1 MTNGACKRHSG
12 EEPVQAQPS
21 ARPDVIV
28 VGAGSAGCVLAA
40 RLAADPARR
49 VTLVEAGPPDTN
61 PLLRVPLMTGVLL
74 RGRMANWFYHT
85 EPEPNLGGRRLF
97 WPRGKV
103 LGGSSAINGMVWTR
117 GLPADFDGWAQRG
130 LPAWSFD
137 RVLPVYRGLERHHG
151 GETAW
156 HGADGRQPVT
166 QPAGL
171 HPLSAAFIE
180 AGRAAGFPVTA
191 DFNGPAPEGFG
202 RYDFTIAGGRRVSAA
217 TAFLTP
223 LRDAPNLTVLTGAQ
237 VLRVVVERGRAVAL
251 EVARGGGV
259 EQLAAGEI
267 VLCCGTVNS
276 PQVLMLSGIGPAD
289 ALRTQGI
296 AGAADLP
303 GVGQNLQDHLLV
315 RVEYACTE
323 PVTLHRLLR
332 ADRAALALAQAL
344 LTGSGPAALFPLETG
359 AFLRSDPALDLPDL
373 QAHFLP
379 GLSTAAVRWP
389 WSPAPA
395 QGHGFFANIYRMRP
409 ESRGSIGLRSADP
422 RDPPLIRPNYLSAR
436 GDIDALVRGVRLLRR
451 VFAQAPFE
459 RWRGAELQPGPAVQ
473 TDAEIE
479 AWIRTRADTVFHP
492 VGTCRMGTDPL
503 AVVDESL
510 RVHGVEGLRVADA
523 SVMPTMPSCNTHA
536 PSMMIGARAA
546 AFIAGETTPAKEPLH
561 A

>member
-1 MTNGACKRHSG
+1 
-12 EEPVQAQPS
+12 
-21 ARPDVIV
+21 VIV

-49 VTLVEAGPPDTN
+49 VTLVEAGPRDRN

-85 EPEPNLGGRRLF
+85 EPEAALGGRRLF

-117 GLPADFDGWAQRG
+117 GLPSDFDGWAQHG
-130 LPAWSFD
+130 LPAWSFE
-137 RVLPVYRGLERHHG
+137 RVLQTYRGLESYHG
-151 GETAW
+151 GESAW
-156 HGADGRQPVT
+156 HGGDGPQPVT
-166 QPAGL
+166 QPPGL
-171 HPLSAAFIE
+171 HPLSTAFLE
-180 AGRAAGFPVTA
+180 AGRAAGFPAST
-191 DFNGPAPEGFG
+191 DFNGPAPDGFG
-202 RYDFTIAGGRRVSAA
+202 RYDFTIARGRRVSAA
-217 TAFLTP
+217 TAFLKP
-223 LRDAPNLTVLTGAQ
+223 LRGAPNLDIVTGAH

-251 EVARGGGV
+251 DIARGRGIERLG
-259 EQLAAGEI
+259 AGEI

-289 ALRTQGI
+289 ALRTHGI
-296 AGAADLP
+296 AVAADLP

-315 RVEYACTE
+315 RVEHGCRE

-332 ADRAALALAQAL
+332 ADRAVVALGRAL
-344 LTGSGPAALFPLETG
+344 LTGTGPAARFPLEAG
-359 AFLRSDPALDLPDL
+359 AFLRSDPALDLPDM
-373 QAHFLP
+373 QSHFLP

-389 WSPAPA
+389 WTAAPA

-409 ESRGSIGLRSADP
+409 DSRGSIVLRSADP
-422 RDPPLIRPNYLSAR
+422 RDAPIIRPNYLSAR
-436 GDIDALVRGVRLLRR
+436 GDVEALIRGVRLLRR
-451 VFAQAPFE
+451 VFAQAPFD
-459 RWRGAELQPGPAVQ
+459 RWRGPELQPGPDVHS
-473 TDAEIE
+473 DAEIE

-492 VGTCRMGTDPL
+492 VGTCRMGTDGA
-503 AVVDESL
+503 AVVDQTL
-510 RVHGVEGLRVADA
+510 RVHGVTGLRVADA

-546 AFIAGETTPAKEPLH
+546 AFIDGERTETPEPIH

>member
-1 MTNGACKRHSG
+1 MN
-12 EEPVQAQPS
+12 
-21 ARPDVIV
+21 PDVIV

-49 VTLVEAGPPDTN
+49 VLLVEAGPPDTN

-74 RGRMANWFYHT
+74 RGRRANWFYHT
-85 EPEPNLGGRRLF
+85 EPEQALGGRRLF

-137 RVLPVYRGLERHHG
+137 RVLPVYRGLESHHG
-151 GETAW
+151 GDSAW
-156 HGADGRQPVT
+156 HGAGGPQPVT
-166 QPAGL
+166 RPPGL

-180 AGRAAGFPVTA
+180 AGQAAGFPASA

-202 RYDFTIAGGRRVSAA
+202 QYDFTIAQGRRVSAA
-217 TAFLTP
+217 TAFLHP
-223 LRDAPNLTVLTGAQ
+223 LRGAPNLSVLTGAQ
-237 VLRVVVERGRAVAL
+237 VLRVVVEHGRAVAL
-251 EVARGGGV
+251 EVGRGSAV
-259 EQLAAGEI
+259 QRLAAGEI

-276 PQVLMLSGIGPAD
+276 PQVLMLSGIGPAA
-289 ALRTQGI
+289 ALAAHGI
-296 AGAADLP
+296 PVAADLP

-315 RVEYACTE
+315 RVEHACRE
-323 PVTLHRLLR
+323 PVTLHGLLR

-344 LTGSGPAALFPLETG
+344 LAGTGPASRFPLEAG

-389 WSPAPA
+389 WSAAPG

-409 ESRGSIGLRSADP
+409 DSRGSIALRSADP
-422 RDPPLIRPNYLSAR
+422 RAAPLIRPNYLSSR
-436 GDIDALVRGVRLLRR
+436 GDTDVLVRGVRLLRE
-451 VFAQAPFE
+451 VFSQAPT
-459 RWRGAELQPGPAVQ
+459 VQ
-473 TDAEIE
+473 TDAGIE

-492 VGTCRMGTDPL
+492 VGTCRMGTGAD
-503 AVVDESL
+503 AVVDGTL
-510 RVHGVEGLRVADA
+510 CVHGVAGLRVADA
-523 SVMPTMPSCNTHA
+523 SVMPTLPSCNTHA

-546 AFIAGETTPAKEPLH
+546 AFIAGEPATTEEPIH

>member
-1 MTNGACKRHSG
+1 MPIK
-12 EEPVQAQPS
+12 
-21 ARPDVIV
+21 PDVIV
-28 VGAGSAGCVLAA
+28 VGAGSAGCVAAA

-49 VTLVEAGPPDTN
+49 VVLVEAGPADRN

-85 EPEPNLGGRRLF
+85 EPEPNLCGRRLF

-117 GLPADFDGWAQRG
+117 GLPDDFDGWAQRG
-130 LPAWSFD
+130 LPGWSFE

-151 GETAW
+151 GESAW
-156 HGADGRQPVT
+156 HGGGGPQPVT
-166 QPAGL
+166 RPPGL

-180 AGRAAGFPVTA
+180 AGQAAGFPLSA

-202 RYDFTIAGGRRVSAA
+202 RYDFTIADGRRVSAA
-217 TAFLTP
+217 TAFLRP
-223 LRDAPNLTVLTGAQ
+223 LLGAPNLTVLTGAQ

-251 EVARGGGV
+251 ELARGGRV
-259 EQLAAGEI
+259 ERLAAGEI

-276 PQVLMLSGIGPAD
+276 PQVLMLSGIGPAE
-289 ALRTQGI
+289 ALRAHGL
-296 AGAADLP
+296 AVAADLP

-315 RVEYACTE
+315 RVEHACPE
-323 PVTLHRLLR
+323 PVTLHGLLR

-344 LTGSGPAALFPLETG
+344 LTGTGPAARFPLEAG
-359 AFLRSDPALDLPDL
+359 AFLRSDPALDGPDL

-409 ESRGSIGLRSADP
+409 ESRGSIALRSADP
-422 RDPPLIRPNYLSAR
+422 RDAPLIRPNYLSAR
-436 GDIDALVRGVRLLRR
+436 GDIDALARGVRLLRR
-451 VFAQAPFE
+451 VFAQPPFD

-473 TDAEIE
+473 SDAEIE

-492 VGTCRMGTDPL
+492 VGTCRMGTDAG
-503 AVVDESL
+503 AVVDGAL
-510 RVHGVEGLRVADA
+510 RVHGVAGLRVADA
-523 SVMPTMPSCNTHA
+523 SVMPAMPSCNTHA

-546 AFIAGETTPAKEPLH
+546 AFVAGEAATTEEPVH